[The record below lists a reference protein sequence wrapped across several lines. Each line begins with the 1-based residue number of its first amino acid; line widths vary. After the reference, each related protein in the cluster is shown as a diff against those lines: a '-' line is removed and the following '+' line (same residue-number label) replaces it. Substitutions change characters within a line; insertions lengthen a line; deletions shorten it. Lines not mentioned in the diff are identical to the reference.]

1 MSRRRKMITS
11 TRGSLHVTD
20 DKTQGI
26 IWRSTHKEETGWMS
40 RAGRE
45 KNRLNGNLKETSLI
59 KHMITV
65 LTDEKPI
72 WQKWLYSMRFE
83 TSMYEIWSMTVY
95 YNKLKDHRS
104 YRWKWDRKE
113 GPSTFCCTDFTYSF
127 YGTFY
132 SAYYG
137 TFFTVRFTV
146 HFGTAF
152 TVYLRYGSYGTFT
165 AQFLRCLTYLTST
178 THSLHCSTLYTRM
191 GEKEEKG
198 PLWSVYPMHIPVL
211 LWLVYSNIIN
221 EPSIQQDLWSH
232 GCAP

>member
-1 MSRRRKMITS
+1 MVNGQRVLTTDILSWWEWRGWQIRWMVMMKWHRWKRRRWRAKSSWRIHQRSWMKYCHDVFHVKGEKKTCFKRYNHRQEMSRRRKMITS

-72 WQKWLYSMRFE
+72 WQKWLYSMKFE

-95 YNKLKDHRS
+95 YNNMKDHRS
-104 YRWKWDRKE
+104 HRRKWDRKE
-113 GPSTFCCTDFTYSF
+113 GPST
-127 YGTFY
+127 
-132 SAYYG
+132 
-137 TFFTVRFTV
+137 R
-146 HFGTAF
+146 
-152 TVYLRYGSYGTFT
+152 
-165 AQFLRCLTYLTST
+165 
-178 THSLHCSTLYTRM
+178 
-191 GEKEEKG
+191 KG
-198 PLWSVYPMHIPVL
+198 RWTQMT
-211 LWLVYSNIIN
+211 
-221 EPSIQQDLWSH
+221 
-232 GCAP
+232 G

>member
-1 MSRRRKMITS
+1 MSRLRKMITS

-83 TSMYEIWSMTVY
+83 TSMYEIWSMTGPTEESGI
-95 YNKLKDHRS
+95 LKRDLAPERAGEP
-104 YRWKWDRKE
+104 KWQAKVIITLKASRKPQRE
-113 GPSTFCCTDFTYSF
+113 PSTT
-127 YGTFY
+127 
-132 SAYYG
+132 
-137 TFFTVRFTV
+137 
-146 HFGTAF
+146 
-152 TVYLRYGSYGTFT
+152 
-165 AQFLRCLTYLTST
+165 LT
-178 THSLHCSTLYTRM
+178 
-191 GEKEEKG
+191 KG
-198 PLWSVYPMHIPVL
+198 GH
-211 LWLVYSNIIN
+211 
-221 EPSIQQDLWSH
+221 
-232 GCAP
+232 

>member
-1 MSRRRKMITS
+1 MVNCQRVLTTDILSWWEWWGWQMRWMVMMKWHRWKRRRWRAKSSWRIRQRSWRKYSHDVFHVKDEKKTCFKRYNHRQEMSRLRKIITS

-26 IWRSTHKEETGWMS
+26 IWRSTHEEETGWMS

-104 YRWKWDRKE
+104 YRRKWDRKE
-113 GPSTFCCTDFTYSF
+113 GPSTRK
-127 YGTFY
+127 G
-132 SAYYG
+132 
-137 TFFTVRFTV
+137 R
-146 HFGTAF
+146 
-152 TVYLRYGSYGTFT
+152 
-165 AQFLRCLTYLTST
+165 LTQKT
-178 THSLHCSTLYTRM
+178 
-191 GEKEEKG
+191 G
-198 PLWSVYPMHIPVL
+198 
-211 LWLVYSNIIN
+211 
-221 EPSIQQDLWSH
+221 
-232 GCAP
+232 